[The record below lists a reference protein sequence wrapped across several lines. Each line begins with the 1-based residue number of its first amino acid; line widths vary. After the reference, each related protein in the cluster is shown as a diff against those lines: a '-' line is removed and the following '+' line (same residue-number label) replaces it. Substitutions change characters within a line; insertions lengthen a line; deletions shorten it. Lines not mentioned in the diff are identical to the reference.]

1 MNVIC
6 EKSALKHGLT
16 EEEIATAFEQSV
28 KFKNRDSNRN
38 GAFVRMVI
46 GVLPNGKTCELI
58 GFFQLW
64 MSLLCFMQWPQLGS
78 RLLAKLRGANNEL
91 D

>member
-38 GAFVRMVI
+38 GAFVRMVL

-58 GFFQLW
+58 GFFSTMDEFVVFHAMAPARKSFISEVERSKQ
-64 MSLLCFMQWPQLGS
+64 
-78 RLLAKLRGANNEL
+78 
-91 D
+91 

>member
-6 EKSALKHGLT
+6 EESALKHGLT

-28 KFKNRDSNRN
+28 KYKNRENNND

-46 GVLPNGKTCELI
+46 GVLPNGNTCELI
-58 GFFQLW
+58 GFFSNMDEFVVFHA
-64 MSLLCFMQWPQLGS
+64 MSPARQSFI
-78 RLLAKLRGANNEL
+78 NEVERSKQ
-91 D
+91 

>member
-58 GFFQLW
+58 GFFSTMDEFVVFHALSPARKSFISEVERSKQ
-64 MSLLCFMQWPQLGS
+64 
-78 RLLAKLRGANNEL
+78 
-91 D
+91 